1 MFPTTNRAIAIYMLT
16 LGLITQHVV
25 ATCGEG
31 QIGKYFQQNPA
42 TFFPSPQ
49 EIIEEG
55 A

>member
-1 MFPTTNRAIAIYMLT
+1 MFSTVNKAIAISMLT

-31 QIGKYFQQNPA
+31 QIGKYFLQKPA
-42 TFFPSPQ
+42 TFLSPQ
-49 EIIEEG
+49 GVIEEG